1 MQKKGLVLI
10 RRQSSFL
17 YLTFLSL
24 SLLHTHT
31 HTHAGTRTITN
42 EKNKAEVI
50 CPSSWTTH
58 TTVPIS
64 EPWMTAGLDRTVT
77 SGNSPSFLKSHNL
90 GKMWFSFY
98 LCLIN
103 FNQYYLVAP
112 LATCISLHVCFLI
125 VFSFV
130 KALIWERKISC
141 SKKSVIMTLDQ
152 F

>member
-1 MQKKGLVLI
+1 MTVKCNQKKGLVLI
-10 RRQSSFL
+10 RKQNSFL

-24 SLLHTHT
+24 SLLHTN
-31 HTHAGTRTITN
+31 THAVTN

-64 EPWMTAGLDRTVT
+64 EPCMTAGLDRTVT
-77 SGNSPSFLKSHNL
+77 SGNSPSLLKSRNL
-90 GKMWFSFY
+90 EKMWFSFY
-98 LCLIN
+98 LWCLIN
-103 FNQYYLVAP
+103 FNQYYFVAP
-112 LATCISLHVCFLI
+112 LATCISFHVCFLV

-130 KALIWERKISC
+130 KASIWERKTSF
-141 SKKSVIMTLDQ
+141 SKKSVIMTLDK